1 MSWISPQDWWE
12 CTQDPSN
19 LKLFDKCHAS
29 EPLGSSKDVLWL
41 WLSHDQKMCFHYNN
55 SVSLSSFC
63 QWEHCWIQ
71 FSQLIQTLTKWIKIN
86 VRIFEEFIPLC
97 GQSSHELIS
106 FVATATIHLVDS
118 IFDQDWSKSW
128 IDPNRKWLID
138 KVLWNS
144 IQSRGLNNIF
154 SLRNSL
160 KKRAVGADLQQP
172 PKFKFKIKKL
182 SRCGSF
188 SIRNS
193 LRNHRLE
200 WNLQQPP
207 FFEFEIQKSRAP
219 PFRQIPFLT

>member
-1 MSWISPQDWWE
+1 MRAYDHESPAVD
-12 CTQDPSN
+12 CCIIFAN
-19 LKLFDKCHAS
+19 LP
-29 EPLGSSKDVLWL
+29 PLGLIIVTDK
-41 WLSHDQKMCFHYNN
+41 Q
-55 SVSLSSFC
+55 SL
-63 QWEHCWIQ
+63 H
-71 FSQLIQTLTKWIKIN
+71 
-86 VRIFEEFIPLC
+86 
-97 GQSSHELIS
+97 IS
-106 FVATATIHLVDS
+106 CRWVFY

-128 IDPNRKWLID
+128 IDPNRKWLIY

-172 PKFKFKIKKL
+172 PKFKFKIKNL
-182 SRCGSF
+182 SCRRSF

-193 LRNHRLE
+193 LRNDRLE

-219 PFRQIPFLT
+219 LFRQILFLT

>member
-1 MSWISPQDWWE
+1 MIRFKKWCLIKGKIS
-12 CTQDPSN
+12 
-19 LKLFDKCHAS
+19 S
-29 EPLGSSKDVLWL
+29 ERAKISDVLVYWCTL
-41 WLSHDQKMCFHYNN
+41 WPWH
-55 SVSLSSFC
+55 
-63 QWEHCWIQ
+63 
-71 FSQLIQTLTKWIKIN
+71 
-86 VRIFEEFIPLC
+86 P
-97 GQSSHELIS
+97 
-106 FVATATIHLVDS
+106 VDS

-128 IDPNRKWLID
+128 IDPNRKWLIY

-144 IQSRGLNNIF
+144 LQSRGINNIF

-182 SRCGSF
+182 SRWGSF

-193 LRNHRLE
+193 LRNDRLE

-219 PFRQIPFLT
+219 LFRQIPFLT